1 MGLVRFIAD
10 RFDRSLSSPL
20 NLGSRDDFE
29 DGEWK
34 GRVGRI
40 GEDLAVKFLR
50 REGMK
55 VLRRNFRGPKGGE
68 VDVVCRDGDV
78 LAFVEVKTR
87 TSLDFGRPA
96 VAVNKS
102 KQRLITR
109 GAMAWMR
116 MLEYPDINFRF
127 DIVEVIASDGEVPE
141 MNLIRDAF
149 NMPAPYRY

>member
-1 MGLVRFIAD
+1 M
-10 RFDRSLSSPL
+10 SL
-20 NLGSRDDFE
+20 GTRDEFE

-34 GRVGRI
+34 GRVGRL

-50 REGMK
+50 RKGMK

-87 TSLDFGRPA
+87 TTLDYGRPA

-102 KQRLITR
+102 KQKLITR
-109 GAMAWMR
+109 GAMAWLR

-127 DIVEVIASDGEVPE
+127 DIVEVLASDGEVPE
-141 MNLIRDAF
+141 LNLIRDAF

>member
-1 MGLVRFIAD
+1 M
-10 RFDRSLSSPL
+10 
-20 NLGSRDDFE
+20 GSRDDFE

-87 TSLDFGRPA
+87 TTLDYGRPA

-102 KQRLITR
+102 KQKLITR

-127 DIVEVIASDGEVPE
+127 DIVEVVASDGEVPDI
-141 MNLIRDAF
+141 NLIRDAF

>member
-1 MGLVRFIAD
+1 MR
-10 RFDRSLSSPL
+10 
-20 NLGSRDDFE
+20 LGSRDDFE

-50 REGMK
+50 REGLK

-78 LAFVEVKTR
+78 LSFVEVKTR
-87 TSLDFGRPA
+87 STLDFGRPA

-127 DIVEVIASDGEVPE
+127 DIVEVLASDGEVPE
-141 MNLIRDAF
+141 LNLIRDAF
-149 NMPAPYRY
+149 TMPTPYRY

>member
-1 MGLVRFIAD
+1 M
-10 RFDRSLSSPL
+10 
-20 NLGSRDDFE
+20 GSRDDFE

-55 VLRRNFRGPKGGE
+55 VLGRNFRGPKGGE

-78 LAFVEVKTR
+78 LAFIEVKTR
-87 TSLDFGRPA
+87 TTLDYGRPA

-102 KQRLITR
+102 KQKLITR
-109 GAMAWMR
+109 GAMAWLR

-141 MNLIRDAF
+141 LNLIRDAF

>member
-1 MGLVRFIAD
+1 M
-10 RFDRSLSSPL
+10 S
-20 NLGSRDDFE
+20 LGSRDDFE

>member
-1 MGLVRFIAD
+1 
-10 RFDRSLSSPL
+10 
-20 NLGSRDDFE
+20 LGSRDDFE

-68 VDVVCRDGDV
+68 VDVVCREGDV

-87 TSLDFGRPA
+87 TTLDFGRPA
-96 VAVNKS
+96 VAVNKG

-116 MLEYPDINFRF
+116 MLDYPDINFRF
-127 DIVEVIASDGEVPE
+127 DIVEVLASDGEVPE
-141 MNLIRDAF
+141 MNLIRNAF
-149 NMPAPYRY
+149 TMPAPYRY